1 VLINSYKYILLA
13 FLLTAC
19 SSERVAPVE
28 ELRPQYAMNHTNSNY
43 IVRPGDTL
51 YAIAFL
57 YDENYAQL
65 AQANR
70 ISYPYSVHTGQIIHL
85 TRNKV
90 RSTPSLKRVQAPPP
104 IIQAKLNHWPTTFT
118 KKSGW
123 NWPTRG
129 NLAASN
135 SSNVIESKGINI
147 LGQAG
152 QSVSAAKDGVV
163 AYSGD
168 GLPGY
173 GNLILIKH
181 DNDYLTAYAFNA
193 KNLVKEG
200 QMVYSGQKI
209 ATMGKLQSGQFGTH
223 FEIRYRGSVLNP
235 MKFLR
240 GS

>member
-1 VLINSYKYILLA
+1 VLINYSKYLLLA
-13 FLLTAC
+13 CLLTAC

-28 ELRPQYAMNHTNSNY
+28 ELKPQYAMNHPDSNY

-57 YDENYAQL
+57 YDENYEQL
-65 AQANR
+65 ARANG
-70 ISYPYSVHTGQIIHL
+70 ISYPYALHTGQVIHL
-85 TRNKV
+85 TKNKGLNT
-90 RSTPSLKRVQAPPP
+90 SFQQHVQIHRPNT
-104 IIQAKLNHWPTTFT
+104 QTKTNHWPTTFS
-118 KKSGW
+118 KGGW
-123 NWPTRG
+123 TWPTRG
-129 NLAASN
+129 QLVATNAR
-135 SSNVIESKGINI
+135 NVIESKGINI

-193 KNLVKEG
+193 RNLVKEG
-200 QMVYSGQKI
+200 QRVHSGQQI
-209 ATMGKLQSGQFGTH
+209 ATMGKLQSGQYGSH
-223 FEIRYRGSVLNP
+223 FEIRYRGAVLNP
-235 MKFLR
+235 LKFLSR
-240 GS
+240 S